1 FANIAHGCNS
11 VRATK
16 MALKLADYVVTEA
29 GFGADLGA
37 EKFFDIKCRNSG
49 LRPDAAVIVATVK
62 ALKYNGGLPKT
73 ELGTENLEALKK
85 GIVNLDKHIENIK
98 TFGVP
103 IVVTLNSF
111 VTDTEAEY
119 EFIKKHCEELG
130 CEFALA
136 NVWKD
141 GGEGGIEL
149 AKKVI
154 DTVNNKKSDFKFL
167 YENEM
172 PLKDKIETIAK
183 NIYGADG
190 VTYAPAAK
198 KMLAKI
204 EEMGYGNL
212 PICMAKNQY
221 SLSDDATKLG
231 RPTGFTINIRE
242 VYVNTGAGF
251 VVALTGNVMTMP
263 GLSKTPAAFNID
275 VDDDG
280 NITGLF

>member
-1 FANIAHGCNS
+1 
-11 VRATK
+11 
-16 MALKLADYVVTEA
+16 M
-29 GFGADLGA
+29 
-37 EKFFDIKCRNSG
+37 
-49 LRPDAAVIVATVK
+49 
-62 ALKYNGGLPKT
+62 
-73 ELGTENLEALKK
+73 NLEALKK